1 MANDK
6 RDEDARSARQRT
18 EAEKQDPDAIKR
30 MEEQRRRPDFIQ
42 RTRPDDP
49 SEHFGQLTRDNIN
62 PDIPSAPPGTGGIV
76 DPRTLG
82 MPQAA
87 GDDQGTPSINEPPG
101 SNVLATADAPPPD
114 TPTPEPTPEP
124 LPSNEEMHA
133 MRRSELDELAAERG
147 VDISNAGNKEDVIDM
162 LRRDARKR
170 K

>member
-6 RDEDARSARQRT
+6 RDEDARSARQRV
-18 EAEKQDPDAIKR
+18 EAEKQNPDAIKH

-49 SEHFGQLTRDNIN
+49 SEHFGQLTRDNVN

-87 GDDQGTPSINEPPG
+87 GDAQGTPSINEPPG
-101 SNVLATADAPPPD
+101 SNVLAAADAPQPD
-114 TPTPEPTPEP
+114 TPQHQPALAP
-124 LPSNEEMHA
+124 LPTTEELHA
-133 MRRSELDELAAERG
+133 MTRRELDALAAERD
-147 VDISNAGNKEDVIDM
+147 VDISNAGNKDDVIDM